1 MTTVKLETATNW
13 KKIVDPVGEWLDFET
28 DGKSNVISIRC
39 ILCSKFADKLKMKRN
54 FNSGFINGITGT
66 SLKKDNIVKHS
77 KSDMHVTAVNL
88 EHKPDSVKKIMDT
101 PIGKAMFQASNEEEN
116 KVGKLIDISY
126 LIAKQELPFSL
137 FPEIAQLEKRHGVQL
152 GETYLNDKKCQE
164 FSQCIADTF
173 KEDLNLELKS
183 TNYISVMVDEST
195 DISIKEKLLV
205 YVRFIGNDGTVKTK
219 FVALKDLTNAT
230 AKGILDTLL
239 KILSDYGIDD
249 ISKQVRKIIRTA

>member
-1 MTTVKLETATNW
+1 MTSVKLVTATNW
-13 KKIVDPVGEWLDFET
+13 KNTVDPLGEWLDFEI
-28 DGKSNVISIRC
+28 DGKNNVISIRC

-54 FNSGFINGITGT
+54 FNPGFINGITGN
-66 SLKKDNIVKHS
+66 SLKKDNIIKHS

-164 FSQCIADTF
+164 FCQCIADTF

-183 TNYISVMVDEST
+183 TNYVSVMVDEST
-195 DISIKEKLLV
+195 DISVKEKLLV

-219 FVALKDLTNAT
+219 FVALKDLTNTT

-249 ISKQVRKIIRTA
+249 I